1 MSGGVDSSVAA
12 ALLTE
17 QGYRCIGVMMRLW
30 AEVASGEGSGNKCC
44 DEGSVDDAR
53 RVADQLGMPFYLIN
67 VERPFKEK
75 VVDLFIDG
83 YSDGLT
89 PNPCLAC
96 NRHIRF
102 DHLLNYARRLG
113 ASFLATGHYARLR
126 RQPDGSVH
134 LLRGVDAHKDQS
146 YVLSMLGQSELND
159 LLFPVG
165 DFAKEEVRRIAAAR
179 GLPIH
184 SKHDSMDLCF
194 IVDDDYRRF
203 LTDWAPDAMTAGE
216 IVDVDGSVLGEHNGL
231 PNYTVGQRRGL
242 GLSGAAAPM
251 YVVELEQSR
260 NQLVVGPAEALGRSE
275 LIATD
280 VSWTEGRP
288 VAAGQP
294 RPVPD
299 PLYRTPARLYS
310 LPTAG
315 RQCTGCVRCAR
326 SRSQPGPRGSF
337 LRRSSMSGRRADR
350 QAGRRRRNDEGIRAL
365 VGPTG
370 LHNIGARR
378 CTTGSQYA
386 IHVTYSQ
393 SGSPSGYIADHG
405 LCQHLPPVDRSFTAR
420 IPAVS
425 GCIRGGIYIGALGE
439 PDSSVGNISSWTT

>member
-1 MSGGVDSSVAA
+1 MMDKATLGKHDTPPSETTVVVAMSGGVDSSVAA

-165 DFAKEEVRRIAAAR
+165 DFAKEEVRRMAAAR

-288 VAAGQP
+288 VAAGSRVLCQIRYTG
-294 RPVPD
+294 RPLDSTVYPQQD
-299 PLYRTPARLYS
+299 GSVRVAFDAPARGVSPGQGAVFYEGHQCLGGG
-310 LPTAG
+310 LIAKPDAG
-315 RQCTGCVRCAR
+315 GETTRA
-326 SRSQPGPRGSF
+326 SAPLSAQP
-337 LRRSSMSGRRADR
+337 
-350 QAGRRRRNDEGIRAL
+350 
-365 VGPTG
+365 
-370 LHNIGARR
+370 
-378 CTTGSQYA
+378 
-386 IHVTYSQ
+386 
-393 SGSPSGYIADHG
+393 
-405 LCQHLPPVDRSFTAR
+405 
-420 IPAVS
+420 VS
-425 GCIRGGIYIGALGE
+425 I
-439 PDSSVGNISSWTT
+439 T